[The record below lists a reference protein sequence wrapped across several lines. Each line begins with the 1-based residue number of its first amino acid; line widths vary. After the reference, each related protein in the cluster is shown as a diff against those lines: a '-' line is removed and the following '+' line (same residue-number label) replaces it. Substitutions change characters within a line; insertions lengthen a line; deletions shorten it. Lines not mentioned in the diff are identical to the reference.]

1 MKYTGWILAILFL
14 AAAIAMYRIKYLPL
28 QKSVTK
34 LEQEIAMWEE
44 VVKGQKG
51 ISGDRYRFPAE
62 RFFEGDKLTPYA
74 EVDIIRNFDP
84 HYQGLELYITAPK
97 ALDRASDVLR
107 FLLEQRLDYRSVF
120 LTTVLDSLERFEYKF
135 NK

>member
-1 MKYTGWILAILFL
+1 MKYFGWIIVLVLL
-14 AAAIAMYRIKYLPL
+14 AAALTIYRVKYVPL
-28 QKSVTK
+28 KKSVNK

-62 RFFEGDKLTPYA
+62 RFFENDKLTPYA

-84 HYQGLELYITAPK
+84 HYQGLEIYITAPN
-97 ALDRASDVLR
+97 ALARAQDVLR
-107 FLLEQRLDYRSVF
+107 FLQEQKLEYRSMFV
-120 LTTVLDSLERFEYKF
+120 TAVIDSLERFEYKF
-135 NK
+135 TK

>member
-1 MKYTGWILAILFL
+1 MKYIGWIIALVIL
-14 AAAIAMYRIKYLPL
+14 AAALFLYRARYVPL
-28 QKSVTK
+28 RKSVNK

-62 RFFEGDKLTPYA
+62 RFFESDKLTPYA

-84 HYQGLELYITAPK
+84 HYQGLEIYITAPN
-97 ALDRASDVLR
+97 ALARAHDVMR
-107 FLLEQRLDYRSVF
+107 FLLEQRLDYRIMYV
-120 LTTVLDSLERFEYKF
+120 TTVIDSLERFEYKF
-135 NK
+135 DK

>member
-1 MKYTGWILAILFL
+1 MKYIGWIIALAIL
-14 AAAIAMYRIKYLPL
+14 AAALFWYRARYVPL
-28 QKSVTK
+28 RKSVNK

-62 RFFEGDKLTPYA
+62 RFFENDKLTPYA

-84 HYQGLELYITAPK
+84 HYQGLEIYVTAPN
-97 ALDRASDVLR
+97 ALERAHDVMR
-107 FLLEQRLDYRSVF
+107 FLLEQRLDYRIMYV
-120 LTTVLDSLERFEYKF
+120 TTVIDSLERFEYKF